1 MKEQGRPAVVADR
14 ETGTGKRKEQ
24 APALRRRES
33 RDAREESMSEGPFV
47 QIDQEREIRERLE
60 AERIRLRAKAG
71 LGNSRHFHR
80 PLERPFKAEERDR
93 VTILFGGFTWKHE
106 DLIRAVFQG
115 CGYRCE
121 KLPVPDV
128 AGFQTGKEFGNNGQ
142 CNPTYFTVGN
152 LVQYLQF
159 LEKEGLTRQQILD
172 NYVFFT
178 AGSCGPCRFGMYE
191 SEYRFALKNAG
202 FDGFRVLLF
211 KDSDGIK
218 AASGEPGLKFS
229 IDFGFGML
237 NAMHLGD
244 VINDLIYQIRP
255 FEVRKGETDHTFREA
270 VDALCDDLRNRKA
283 FEIEQLAP
291 AWAKPKFRNNKIL
304 RNVFNVFG
312 KWHEHMWGTDYLNA
326 LHTAREKLNSIEV
339 DRTRVKPVVKITGE
353 FWAQITE
360 GDGNFHM
367 FEFLEREGAQV
378 LVEPIATW
386 VAYLL
391 YQAKAHAK
399 AKWPVKRPHR
409 DPHWYEARKQFAN
422 YIGLHKRLWGIS
434 FGERMWKF
442 FYNRTREHLG
452 GITHELV
459 PQTEL
464 AALATPFY
472 NQFARGGEGHL
483 EVGKNVYYTIHKRCH
498 MVLALKPFGC
508 MPSSQ
513 SDGVQ
518 SAVINKFRDMIF
530 LPIETSG
537 EGEVNAHSRVQ
548 MALGEA
554 KVKAKAEFEECL
566 KSTGKTLQQ
575 IRDYI
580 GEHPELKRPFY
591 RVPHRDGVAGT
602 AAQFVLHVSDRIDR
616 DTRSWKRSRVRV
628 IGTPAAANSFAQR
641 AADTAEASQMVSS
654 AKSA

>member
-1 MKEQGRPAVVADR
+1 MATR
-14 ETGTGKRKEQ
+14 
-24 APALRRRES
+24 L
-33 RDAREESMSEGPFV
+33 V
-47 QIDQEREIRERLE
+47 QIEQDQELKQRLA
-60 AERIRLRAKAG
+60 AERARLREKGG
-71 LGNSRHFHR
+71 LSAPRHFHR
-80 PLERPFKAEERDR
+80 PVERAFTAEERNR

-115 CGYRCE
+115 CGYNCE

-159 LEKEGLTRQQILD
+159 LEKQGLSRQHILD
-172 NYVFFT
+172 HYVFFT

-191 SEYRFALKNAG
+191 AEYRFALKNAG

-218 AASGEPGLKFS
+218 AESGEPGLKFS
-229 IDFGFGML
+229 VDFGFGML

-244 VINDLIYQIRP
+244 VINDLVYQIRP
-255 FEVRKGETDHTFREA
+255 FEVNKGETDRVFRET
-270 VDALCDDLRNRKA
+270 VDGLCADLKNRKA
-283 FEIEQLAP
+283 YEIEQLAP
-291 AWAKPKFRNNKIL
+291 DWAKPKFKSNKIL
-304 RNVFNVFG
+304 RNTFNVFG
-312 KWHEHMWGTDYLNA
+312 KWHEHMWGKDYLNA
-326 LHTAREKLNSIEV
+326 LRNAKDRMNSIAV
-339 DRTRVKPVVKITGE
+339 DRLRVKPVVKITGE

-378 LVEPIATW
+378 IVEPIATW
-386 VAYLL
+386 VAYLM
-391 YQAKAHAK
+391 YQAKAHAI
-399 AKWPVKRPHR
+399 AKWPVNRPHR
-409 DPHWYEARKQFAN
+409 TPKWYALKKQFAN
-422 YIGLHKRLWGIS
+422 YIGLRKKLWGI
-434 FGERMWKF
+434 GAGQRMWNF
-442 FYNRTREHLG
+442 FYHRTIEHLG
-452 GITHELV
+452 GITHHLV

-464 AALATPFY
+464 AELAHPFY

-483 EVGKNVYYTIHKRCH
+483 EVGKNVYYTIHKLCH

-518 SAVINKFRDMIF
+518 SAVINKFKDMIF

-554 KVKAKAEFEECL
+554 KVKAKAEFEHCL
-566 KSTGKTLQQ
+566 KSTGKSLQE
-575 IRDYI
+575 IRAYI
-580 GEHPELKRPFY
+580 DEHPELKRPFY
-591 RVPHRDGVAGT
+591 HVPHREGVAGT
-602 AAQFVLHVSDRIDR
+602 AAQFILHVSDRIDR
-616 DTRSWKRSRVRV
+616 DTRFWKRARVPG
-628 IGTPAAANSFAQR
+628 IATPATSG
-641 AADTAEASQMVSS
+641 D
-654 AKSA
+654 

>member
-1 MKEQGRPAVVADR
+1 MPSN
-14 ETGTGKRKEQ
+14 
-24 APALRRRES
+24 L
-33 RDAREESMSEGPFV
+33 V
-47 QIDQEREIRERLE
+47 QIATESEIKERLE
-60 AERIRLRAKAG
+60 AERARLRKIAG
-71 LGNSRHFHR
+71 LDQAKHFHR
-80 PLERPFKAEERDR
+80 PVERAFTADERSR

-115 CGYRCE
+115 CGYNCE

-159 LEKEGLTRQQILD
+159 LEKQGLSRQHILD

-191 SEYRFALKNAG
+191 AEYRFALKNAG

-218 AASGEPGLKFS
+218 AESGEPGLKFTV
-229 IDFGFGML
+229 DFGFGML

-244 VINDLIYQIRP
+244 VINDLVYQIRP
-255 FEVRKGETDHTFREA
+255 FEAKKGETDRVFRET
-270 VDALCDDLRNRKA
+270 VDGLCEDLKNRRA

-291 AWAKPKFRNNKIL
+291 DWAKPKFKNNKIL
-304 RNVFNVFG
+304 RNTVNVFG
-312 KWHEHMWGTDYLNA
+312 KWHEHMWGKDYLHA
-326 LHTAREKLNSIEV
+326 LETARDKLNSIEV

-353 FWAQITE
+353 FWAQLTE

-367 FEFLEREGAQV
+367 FDFLEREGAQV

-386 VAYLL
+386 VAYLM
-391 YQAKAHAK
+391 YQAKAHAI
-399 AKWPVKRPHR
+399 AKWPVNRPHAN
-409 DPHWYEARKQFAN
+409 PKWYEAKKHFGN
-422 YIGLHKRLWGIS
+422 YIGLRKKLWGI
-434 FGERMWKF
+434 GAGQRMWNF
-442 FYNRTREHLG
+442 FYHRTIKQLG
-452 GITHELV
+452 GISHQLV

-464 AALATPFY
+464 ADMAHPFY

-483 EVGKNVYYTIHKRCH
+483 EVGKNVYYTVHKLCH

-518 SAVINKFRDMIF
+518 SAVINKFKDMIF

-554 KVKAKAEFEECL
+554 KVKAKAEFEQCL
-566 KSTGKTLQQ
+566 KSTGKSLQE
-575 IRDYI
+575 IRSYI
-580 GEHPELKRPFY
+580 DEHPELKQPFY
-591 RVPHRDGVAGT
+591 HVPHREGVAGT
-602 AAQFVLHVSDRIDR
+602 AAQFVLHVNDRINR
-616 DTRSWKRSRVRV
+616 DTRFWKRARATGVA
-628 IGTPAAANSFAQR
+628 IPAASG
-641 AADTAEASQMVSS
+641 D
-654 AKSA
+654 

>member
-1 MKEQGRPAVVADR
+1 MATR
-14 ETGTGKRKEQ
+14 
-24 APALRRRES
+24 L
-33 RDAREESMSEGPFV
+33 V
-47 QIDQEREIRERLE
+47 QIEQDQQVQQRLA
-60 AERIRLRAKAG
+60 AERARLRQQAG
-71 LGNSRHFHR
+71 LNSPSHFHR
-80 PLERPFKAEERDR
+80 PIERAFKAEERNR

-115 CGYRCE
+115 CGYNCE

-159 LEKEGLTRQQILD
+159 LEKQGISRQQILD

-191 SEYRFALKNAG
+191 AEYRFALKNAG

-218 AASGEPGLKFS
+218 AESGEPGLKFTV
-229 IDFGFGML
+229 DFGFGML

-244 VINDLIYQIRP
+244 VINDLVYQIRP
-255 FEVRKGETDHTFREA
+255 FEANKGETDRVFRET
-270 VDALCDDLRNRKA
+270 VDGLCEDLKNRKA
-283 FEIEQLAP
+283 FEIEQIAP
-291 AWAKPKFRNNKIL
+291 DWAKPKFKNNKIL
-304 RNVFNVFG
+304 RNTFNVFG
-312 KWHEHMWGTDYLNA
+312 KWHEHMWGKDYLKA
-326 LHTAREKLNSIEV
+326 LHNARERMNSIEV

-378 LVEPIATW
+378 IVEPIATW
-386 VAYLL
+386 VAYLM
-391 YQAKAHAK
+391 YQAKAHAI
-399 AKWPVKRPHR
+399 AKWPVNRPHR
-409 DPHWYEARKQFAN
+409 NPKWYELNKQFAN
-422 YIGLHKRLWGIS
+422 YIGLHKKLWGI
-434 FGERMWKF
+434 GAGQRMWNF
-442 FYNRTREHLG
+442 FYHRTIKHLG
-452 GITHELV
+452 GITHQLV

-464 AALATPFY
+464 AELAHPFY

-483 EVGKNVYYTIHKRCH
+483 EVGKNVYYTIHKLCH

-518 SAVINKFRDMIF
+518 SAVINKFKDMIF

-554 KVKAKAEFEECL
+554 KVKAKSEFEQCL
-566 KSTGKTLQQ
+566 KSTGKSLQE
-575 IRDYI
+575 IRQYI
-580 GEHPELKRPFY
+580 DEHPELKRPFY
-591 RVPHRDGVAGT
+591 HVPHREGVAGT
-602 AAQFVLHVSDRIDR
+602 AAQFILHVSDRIDR
-616 DTRSWKRSRVRV
+616 DTRFWRRARVPG
-628 IGTPAAANSFAQR
+628 IATPATSG
-641 AADTAEASQMVSS
+641 D
-654 AKSA
+654 

>member
-1 MKEQGRPAVVADR
+1 MATRLVQIEQDQELQERLAAER
-14 ETGTGKRKEQ
+14 ARLREQ
-24 APALRRRES
+24 A
-33 RDAREESMSEGPFV
+33 
-47 QIDQEREIRERLE
+47 
-60 AERIRLRAKAG
+60 G
-71 LGNSRHFHR
+71 LTSPSHFHR
-80 PLERPFKAEERDR
+80 PVERAFKAEERNR

-115 CGYRCE
+115 CGYNCE

-159 LEKEGLTRQQILD
+159 LEKQGIPRQQILD

-191 SEYRFALKNAG
+191 AEYRFALKNAG

-218 AASGEPGLKFS
+218 AESGEPGLKFTV
-229 IDFGFGML
+229 DFGFGML

-244 VINDLIYQIRP
+244 VMNDLIYQIRP
-255 FEVRKGETDHTFREA
+255 FEASKGETDRVFREA
-270 VDALCDDLRNRKA
+270 VDGLCEDLKKRKA
-283 FEIEQLAP
+283 FEIEAVAP
-291 AWAKPKFRNNKIL
+291 DWAKPKFKNNKIL
-304 RNVFNVFG
+304 RNTFNVFG
-312 KWHEHMWGTDYLNA
+312 KWHEHMWGKDYLEALRNA
-326 LHTAREKLNSIEV
+326 RRRLDSIEV

-378 LVEPIATW
+378 IVEPIATW
-386 VAYLL
+386 VAYLM
-391 YQAKAHAK
+391 YQAKAHAI
-399 AKWPVKRPHR
+399 AKWPVHRPYR
-409 DPHWYEARKQFAN
+409 NPKWYELTKQFAN
-422 YIGLHKRLWGIS
+422 YIGLHKKLWGI
-434 FGERMWKF
+434 GAGQRMWNF
-442 FYNRTREHLG
+442 FYHRTIKQLG
-452 GITHELV
+452 GITHHLV

-464 AALATPFY
+464 AELAHPFY

-483 EVGKNVYYTIHKRCH
+483 EVGKNVYYTIHKLCH

-518 SAVINKFRDMIF
+518 SAVINKFKEMIF

-554 KVKAKAEFEECL
+554 KVKAKSEFEQCL
-566 KSTGKTLQQ
+566 KSTGKSLQE
-575 IRDYI
+575 IREYI
-580 GEHPELKRPFY
+580 EEHPELKRPFY
-591 RVPHRDGVAGT
+591 HVPHRDGVAGT
-602 AAQFVLHVSDRIDR
+602 AAQFILHVSERIDR
-616 DTRSWKRSRVRV
+616 DTRFWKRARVPG
-628 IGTPAAANSFAQR
+628 ITAPATSG
-641 AADTAEASQMVSS
+641 D
-654 AKSA
+654 

>member
-1 MKEQGRPAVVADR
+1 MATKLVNIE
-14 ETGTGKRKEQ
+14 
-24 APALRRRES
+24 L
-33 RDAREESMSEGPFV
+33 
-47 QIDQEREIRERLE
+47 DQEVNQRLA
-60 AERIRLRAKAG
+60 AERMRLRKLAG
-71 LGNSRHFHR
+71 LDPVQHFQK
-80 PLERPFKAEERDR
+80 PVERAFTAEERSR

-115 CGYRCE
+115 CGYKCE
-121 KLPVPDV
+121 KLPVPNV
-128 AGFQTGKEFGNNGQ
+128 SAFQIGKEYGNNGQ

-159 LEKEGLTRQQILD
+159 LESQGIPRQEILD

-191 SEYRFALKNAG
+191 AEYRFALKNAG

-218 AASGEPGLKFS
+218 AASGEPGLKFT

-237 NAMHLGD
+237 NALLMGD
-244 VINDLIYQIRP
+244 VLNDLIHQIRP
-255 FEVRKGETDHTFREA
+255 FESNKGETDRVFRET
-270 VDALCDDLRNRKA
+270 VDALCEDMSNRKS
-283 FEIEQLAP
+283 FEIEQSAP
-291 AWAKPKFRNNKIL
+291 NWLKPKVKSNKVL
-304 RNVFNVFG
+304 RNTFNVFG
-312 KWHEHMWGTDYLNA
+312 KMHENLWGKDYLNA
-326 LHTAREKLNSIEV
+326 LEAARDRMDTIEV

-360 GDGNFHM
+360 GDGNFNM
-367 FEFLEREGAQV
+367 FAFLEKEGAQV

-386 VAYLL
+386 VAYLM

-399 AKWPVKRPHR
+399 EKWPANRPHR
-409 DPHWYEARKQFAN
+409 NPKWFEVKKLLANDLGLRKKLMGIGAGQVMWNYFYHRVARN
-422 YIGLHKRLWGIS
+422 
-434 FGERMWKF
+434 
-442 FYNRTREHLG
+442 LG
-452 GITHELV
+452 GITHHLAD
-459 PQTEL
+459 QAEL
-464 AALATPFY
+464 ADMAHPFY

-483 EVGKNVYYTIHKRCH
+483 EVGKNVYYTVHRLCH

-518 SAVINKFRDMIF
+518 SGVVNKFKDMIF

-554 KVKAKAEFEECL
+554 KVKAKLEFEECL
-566 KSTGKTLQQ
+566 KSTGKRLDD
-575 IRDYI
+575 IKEYI
-580 GEHPELKRPFY
+580 EDHPELKRPFY
-591 RVPHRDGVAGT
+591 HVPHREGVAGT
-602 AAQFVLHVSDRIDR
+602 AAQFILHVSDRMDR
-616 DTRSWKRSRVRV
+616 GGRRLKRERVPV
-628 IGTPAAANSFAQR
+628 KAEMALQE
-641 AADTAEASQMVSS
+641 TA
-654 AKSA
+654 

>member
-1 MKEQGRPAVVADR
+1 MATNLIRIKNEA
-14 ETGTGKRKEQ
+14 
-24 APALRRRES
+24 
-33 RDAREESMSEGPFV
+33 
-47 QIDQEREIRERLE
+47 EIKERLE
-60 AERIRLRAKAG
+60 AERARLRKIAG
-71 LGNSRHFHR
+71 LDQPTHFHR
-80 PLERPFKAEERDR
+80 PIERAFTGEERSR

-128 AGFQTGKEFGNNGQ
+128 PAFQIGKEFGNNGQ

-159 LEKEGLTRQQILD
+159 LEKEGLSRQQILD

-191 SEYRFALKNAG
+191 AEYRFALKNAG

-218 AASGEPGLKFS
+218 AASGEPGLKFTMN
-229 IDFGFGML
+229 FGFGML
-237 NAMHLGD
+237 NALHLGD
-244 VINDLIYQIRP
+244 VMNDLIYQIRP
-255 FEVRKGETDHTFREA
+255 FEVNKGETERVFRET
-270 VDALCDDLRNRKA
+270 VDGLCEYLKNRRS
-283 FEIEQLAP
+283 FDIEERAP
-291 AWAKPKFRNNKIL
+291 DWAKPKFKDNKIL
-304 RNVFNVFG
+304 RNTFNALG
-312 KWHEHMWGTDYLNA
+312 KWHENMWGEDYLNA
-326 LHTAREKLNSIEV
+326 LKTARERMDSIEV
-339 DRTRVKPVVKITGE
+339 DRLRVKPVVKITGE
-353 FWAQITE
+353 FWAQLTE

-367 FEFLEREGAQV
+367 FDFLEREGAQV

-386 VAYLL
+386 VAYLM
-391 YQAKAHAK
+391 YQAKAHAI
-399 AKWPVKRPHR
+399 AKWPVNRPYQN
-409 DPHWYEARKQFAN
+409 PKWYEAKKQFAN
-422 YIGLHKRLWGIS
+422 YIGLRKKLWGI
-434 FGERMWKF
+434 GVGQRMWNF
-442 FYNRTREHLG
+442 FYHRTGDHLG
-452 GITHELV
+452 GLTHRLA
-459 PQTEL
+459 PQEEL
-464 AALATPFY
+464 AELAHPFY

-483 EVGKNVYYTIHKRCH
+483 EVGKNVYYTIHKLCH

-518 SAVINKFRDMIF
+518 SAVINKFKDMIF

-554 KVKAKAEFEECL
+554 KVKAKAEFEQCL
-566 KSTGKTLQQ
+566 NSTGKSLQDM
-575 IRDYI
+575 REYI
-580 GEHPELKRPFY
+580 DTHAELKRPFY
-591 RVPHRDGVAGT
+591 HVPHREGVAGT

-616 DTRSWKRSRVRV
+616 DTRFWKRTRVQV
-628 IGTPAAANSFAQR
+628 VTAPATSG
-641 AADTAEASQMVSS
+641 D
-654 AKSA
+654 

>member
-1 MKEQGRPAVVADR
+1 MSSINASLVQIDAEN
-14 ETGTGKRKEQ
+14 E
-24 APALRRRES
+24 LRRRL
-33 RDAREESMSEGPFV
+33 AEE
-47 QIDQEREIRERLE
+47 R
-60 AERIRLRAKAG
+60 ARLRRQAG
-71 LGNSRHFHR
+71 LDRPNHFHR
-80 PLERPFKAEERDR
+80 PVERPFTAEQRNR

-128 AGFQTGKEFGNNGQ
+128 AGFQAGKEFGNNGQ

-159 LEKEGLTRQQILD
+159 LEKNGLSRREILD

-191 SEYRFALKNAG
+191 AEYRFALKNAG

-218 AASGEPGLKFS
+218 AESGEPGLKFTV
-229 IDFGFGML
+229 DFGFGML

-244 VINDLIYQIRP
+244 VINDLVYQIRP
-255 FEVRKGETDHTFREA
+255 FEVSKGETDRVFREM
-270 VDALCDDLRNRKA
+270 VDGLCEDLKNRSA
-283 FEIEQLAP
+283 FEIEELAP
-291 AWAKPKFRNNKIL
+291 NWAKPKFKNNKIL
-304 RNVFNVFG
+304 RNTFNVLG
-312 KWHEHMWGTDYLNA
+312 KWHEHMWGKDYLNA
-326 LHTAREKLNSIEV
+326 LHSAREKLDSIEI

-386 VAYLL
+386 VAYLM
-391 YQAKAHAK
+391 YQAKAHAI
-399 AKWPVKRPHR
+399 AKWPVNRPYR
-409 DPHWYEARKQFAN
+409 NPEWYELKKHFAN
-422 YIGLHKRLWGIS
+422 YIGLRKKLWGI
-434 FGERMWKF
+434 GAGQRMWNY
-442 FYNRTREHLG
+442 FYHRTIKHLG
-452 GITHELV
+452 GITHHLV

-464 AALATPFY
+464 AELAHPFY

-483 EVGKNVYYTIHKRCH
+483 EVGKNVYYTIHKLCH

-518 SAVINKFRDMIF
+518 SAVVNRYKEMIF

-554 KVKAKAEFEECL
+554 KAKAKLEFEAAL
-566 KSTGKTLQQ
+566 KSTGKRLED
-575 IRDYI
+575 IKDYVAD
-580 GEHPELKRPFY
+580 HPELKRPFY
-591 RVPHRDGVAGT
+591 HVPHRPGIAGT
-602 AAQFVLHVSDRIDR
+602 AAQFVMHVSDHMDA
-616 DTRSWKRSRVRV
+616 RVRFWRRTRV
-628 IGTPAAANSFAQR
+628 AGVQLPK
-641 AADTAEASQMVSS
+641 TA
-654 AKSA
+654 

>member
-1 MKEQGRPAVVADR
+1 MATR
-14 ETGTGKRKEQ
+14 
-24 APALRRRES
+24 L
-33 RDAREESMSEGPFV
+33 V
-47 QIDQEREIRERLE
+47 QIEQDQQVQKRLA
-60 AERIRLRAKAG
+60 AERARLRQQAG
-71 LGNSRHFHR
+71 LSAPSHFHR
-80 PLERPFKAEERDR
+80 PVERAFTAEERNR

-115 CGYRCE
+115 CGYNCE

-159 LEKEGLTRQQILD
+159 LEKQGLSRQHILD
-172 NYVFFT
+172 HYVFFT

-191 SEYRFALKNAG
+191 AEYRFALKNAG

-218 AASGEPGLKFS
+218 AESGEPGLKFS
-229 IDFGFGML
+229 VDFGFGML

-244 VINDLIYQIRP
+244 VINDLVYQIRP
-255 FEVRKGETDHTFREA
+255 FEVNKGETDRVFRET
-270 VDALCDDLRNRKA
+270 VDGLCADLKDRKA

-291 AWAKPKFRNNKIL
+291 DWAKPKFKNNKIL
-304 RNVFNVFG
+304 RNTFNVFG
-312 KWHEHMWGTDYLNA
+312 KWHEHMWGKDYLNA
-326 LHTAREKLNSIEV
+326 LRNAKNRMNSIEV
-339 DRTRVKPVVKITGE
+339 DRLRVKPVVKITGE

-378 LVEPIATW
+378 IVEPIATW
-386 VAYLL
+386 VAYLM
-391 YQAKAHAK
+391 YQAKAHAT
-399 AKWPVKRPHR
+399 AKWPVNRPHR
-409 DPHWYEARKQFAN
+409 NPKWYELKKQFAN
-422 YIGLHKRLWGIS
+422 YIGLRKKLWAIGA
-434 FGERMWKF
+434 GQRMWNF
-442 FYNRTREHLG
+442 FYHRTIKHLG
-452 GITHELV
+452 GITHHLV

-464 AALATPFY
+464 AELAHPFY

-483 EVGKNVYYTIHKRCH
+483 EVGKNVYYTIRKLCH

-518 SAVINKFRDMIF
+518 SAVINKFKDMIF

-554 KVKAKAEFEECL
+554 KVKAKAEFEQCL
-566 KSTGKTLQQ
+566 KSTGKSLQE
-575 IRDYI
+575 IRAYI
-580 GEHPELKRPFY
+580 DEHPDLKRPFY
-591 RVPHRDGVAGT
+591 HVPHREGVAGT

-616 DTRSWKRSRVRV
+616 DTRFWKRTRVPG
-628 IGTPAAANSFAQR
+628 IATPATSG
-641 AADTAEASQMVSS
+641 D
-654 AKSA
+654 

>member
-1 MKEQGRPAVVADR
+1 MA
-14 ETGTGKRKEQ
+14 TN
-24 APALRRRES
+24 L
-33 RDAREESMSEGPFV
+33 V
-47 QIDQEREIRERLE
+47 QIGNDAEIEIRKRLE
-60 AERIRLRAKAG
+60 AERARLRKIAG
-71 LGNSRHFHR
+71 LDKPEHFHR
-80 PLERPFKAEERDR
+80 PVERAFTAEQRNQ

-128 AGFQTGKEFGNNGQ
+128 PAFQTGKEFGNNGQ

-159 LEKEGLTRQQILD
+159 LEKEGVSRQQILD

-191 SEYRFALKNAG
+191 AEYRFALKNAG

-218 AASGEPGLKFS
+218 AESGEPGLKFTV
-229 IDFGFGML
+229 DFGFGML

-244 VINDLIYQIRP
+244 VINDIIYQIRP
-255 FEVRKGETDHTFREA
+255 FEVTKGESDRIFQEA
-270 VDALCDDLRNRKA
+270 VDGLCEDLRNRKS
-283 FEIEQLAP
+283 FEIEQVAP
-291 AWAKPKFRNNKIL
+291 DWAKPKFKSNKIL
-304 RNVFNVFG
+304 RNTFNVFG
-312 KWHEHMWGTDYLNA
+312 KWHENMWGKDYLGA
-326 LHTAREKLNSIEV
+326 LQAAREKLNSIEV
-339 DRTRVKPVVKITGE
+339 DRTKVKPVVKITGE
-353 FWAQITE
+353 FWAQLTE

-386 VAYLL
+386 VAYLM
-391 YQAKAHAK
+391 YQAKAHAI
-399 AKWPVKRPHR
+399 AKWPVNRPHQN
-409 DPHWYEARKQFAN
+409 PKWYEAKRQFAN
-422 YIGLHKRLWGIS
+422 YIGLRKKLWGI
-434 FGERMWKF
+434 GAGQRMWNF
-442 FYNRTREHLG
+442 FYHRTIKQMG
-452 GITHELV
+452 GITHHLV
-459 PQTEL
+459 PQNEL
-464 AALATPFY
+464 ADLAHPFY

-483 EVGKNVYYTIHKRCH
+483 EVGKNVYYTIHKLCH

-518 SAVINKFRDMIF
+518 SAVINKFKDMIF

-554 KVKAKAEFEECL
+554 KVKAKAEFEQCL
-566 KSTGKTLQQ
+566 KSTGKSLQEIQ
-575 IRDYI
+575 SYI
-580 GEHPELKRPFY
+580 EDHPELKRPFY
-591 RVPHRDGVAGT
+591 HVPHREGIAGT
-602 AAQFVLHVSDRIDR
+602 AAQFILHVSDRIDD
-616 DTRSWKRSRVRV
+616 DTRFWKRARVSGV
-628 IGTPAAANSFAQR
+628 AIPATSCN
-641 AADTAEASQMVSS
+641 
-654 AKSA
+654 

>member
-1 MKEQGRPAVVADR
+1 MATK
-14 ETGTGKRKEQ
+14 
-24 APALRRRES
+24 
-33 RDAREESMSEGPFV
+33 FV
-47 QIDQEREIRERLE
+47 QIENDLEIQQRLE
-60 AERIRLRAKAG
+60 AERIRLRKIAG
-71 LGNSRHFHR
+71 LDQPTHFHR
-80 PLERPFKAEERDR
+80 PVERAFTAEERSK

-128 AGFQTGKEFGNNGQ
+128 PAFQIGKEYGNNGQ

-159 LEKEGLTRQQILD
+159 LEKEGLSRKDIID

-191 SEYRFALKNAG
+191 AEYRFALKNAG

-218 AASGEPGLKFS
+218 AASLEPGLKFT

-237 NAMHLGD
+237 NALYLGD
-244 VINDLIYQIRP
+244 VFNDLIYQIRP
-255 FEVRKGETDHTFREA
+255 FEVKQGETERVFREA
-270 VDALCDDLRNRKA
+270 VDVLSEDLRNRDS
-283 FEIEQLAP
+283 FEIEQRAP
-291 AWAKPKFRNNKIL
+291 HWAKPKFKSNKIL
-304 RNVFNVFG
+304 RNTFNVLG
-312 KWHEHMWGTDYLNA
+312 KMHEHLWGEDYLKA
-326 LHTAREKLNSIEV
+326 LASAREKMDSIEV
-339 DRTRVKPVVKITGE
+339 DRTKVKPVVKITGE
-353 FWAQITE
+353 FWAQTTE

-378 LVEPIATW
+378 IVEPIATW

-391 YQAKAHAK
+391 YTAKAHAK
-399 AKWPVKRPHR
+399 AKWPVNRPHR
-409 DPHWYEARKQFAN
+409 NPQWWELKKHIANDLGLRKKLMALGAGEFMWN
-422 YIGLHKRLWGIS
+422 YLYH
-434 FGERMWKF
+434 
-442 FYNRTREHLG
+442 RTIKNLG
-452 GITHELV
+452 GITHHLA
-459 PQTEL
+459 PQAEL
-464 AALATPFY
+464 AEMAHPFY

-483 EVGKNVYYTIHKRCH
+483 EVGKNVYYTVHHLCH

-518 SAVINKFRDMIF
+518 SAVVNKFKDMIF

-537 EGEVNAHSRVQ
+537 EGEGNAHSRVQ

-554 KVKAKAEFEECL
+554 KVKAKIEFEQCL
-566 KSTGKTLQQ
+566 KSTGKDIDE
-575 IRDYI
+575 IREYI
-580 GEHPELKRPFY
+580 AEHPELRRPFY
-591 RVPHRDGVAGT
+591 RVPHRVGVAGT
-602 AAQFVLHVSDRIDR
+602 AAQFILHVNHRMNKGSRLLR
-616 DTRSWKRSRVRV
+616 RTRVRGIALSDV
-628 IGTPAAANSFAQR
+628 A
-641 AADTAEASQMVSS
+641 
-654 AKSA
+654 